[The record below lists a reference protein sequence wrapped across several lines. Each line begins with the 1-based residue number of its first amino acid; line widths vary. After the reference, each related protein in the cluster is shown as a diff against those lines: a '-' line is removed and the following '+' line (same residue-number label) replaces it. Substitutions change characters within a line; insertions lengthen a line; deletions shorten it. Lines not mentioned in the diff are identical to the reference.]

1 MRNKYPTRLPGTPKP
16 VMAGERRLS
25 RSAVLFCLL
34 CMLCML
40 GACGTTKSPGMSMR
54 PESDPDPTAQLALGR
69 ILLQTD
75 PVRAEQVLLTAL
87 ASTPRNADMLNDL
100 GVARDLQGHH
110 AEAQAAYR
118 EALSAAPTLRAAR
131 INLALSLAL
140 SGENANALTIVQ
152 PIAATPSSAGA
163 EQADVA
169 AINSLAGASL
179 ARSLPK
185 D

>member
-1 MRNKYPTRLPGTPKP
+1 MHRLLRP
-16 VMAGERRLS
+16 
-25 RSAVLFCLL
+25 AVLLFLL
-34 CMLCML
+34 PIL
-40 GACGTTKSPGMSMR
+40 GACAGATPRDISMHT
-54 PESDPDPTAQLALGR
+54 EHEADLTAQLALGR
-69 ILLQTD
+69 ILLHTD
-75 PVRAEQVLLTAL
+75 PARAEQVFQAVL
-87 ASTPRNADMLNDL
+87 ADSPRNADILNDL

-131 INLALSLAL
+131 INLGLSLAL
-140 SGENANALTIVQ
+140 TGDSANALTTVQ

-179 ARSLPK
+179 ARRLPK